1 MVKEFLGAM
10 QRLDEALKHR
20 LGRPYSAILG
30 VGLMIEIVRRVHEI
44 GDVSVS
50 GAGLI
55 KIALTL
61 LLFCLL
67 LVHQLGELHERAA
80 HRRAR
85 VG

>member
-20 LGRPYSAILG
+20 FGRPYSAILG
-30 VGLMIEIVRRVHEI
+30 VGLIIEIVRRVREI
-44 GDVSVS
+44 GEV
-50 GAGLI
+50 AGSSASLLR
-55 KIALTL
+55 IALTL

-67 LVHQLGELHERAA
+67 LVHQLGELHERAE

-85 VG
+85 AG